1 MSQPE
6 KLPATYV
13 SDAYVQEL
21 VQRVEALQRENER
34 LKAESERRM
43 DHICAIGVHLKTPVG
58 MNSADYAKEVSETL
72 ERLKA
77 PVSDEE
83 WMKSYWQADGGMRSF
98 VNAFIASRAIQE
110 TGVKRDMQSP
120 MAGGDSRE
128 KPAPQSTENGK

>member
-1 MSQPE
+1 MTIQRYIVQLQFRPGGPLAE
-6 KLPATYV
+6 EEVVLA
-13 SDAYVQEL
+13 SDY
-21 VQRVEALQRENER
+21 EALQRVLRECREEYKAQFKCAAQLADGVVRLTAEN
-34 LKAESERRM
+34 
-43 DHICAIGVHLKTPVG
+43 
-58 MNSADYAKEVSETL
+58 

-83 WMKSYWQADGGMRSF
+83 WAKSYWQADGGMRSF

-120 MAGGDSRE
+120 MTEGDSRE